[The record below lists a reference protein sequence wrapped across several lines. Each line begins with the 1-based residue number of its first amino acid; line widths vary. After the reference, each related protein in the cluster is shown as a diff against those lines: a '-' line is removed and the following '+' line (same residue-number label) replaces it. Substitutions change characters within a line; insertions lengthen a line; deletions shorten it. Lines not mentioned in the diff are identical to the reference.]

1 MRTITSASA
10 RRLTVA
16 ALAAV
21 TLAAPV
27 VATATAT
34 AAGVAPS
41 ATTVTAGTVK
51 SSVSLTGPTSGT
63 YGTTVKLTGTAWR
76 YGTTTKIGGA
86 KVWLQRATHGKTNW
100 GNVTST
106 TTTSTGTFGFSVVQA
121 AAYDYRAFYAGNTTY
136 TPAWSATRYPA
147 VLQKVIFD
155 SIKTTNWTL
164 GTLQATGRV
173 YPTPPSNTQI
183 WLQRYDAINKVWKSY
198 ISGRTTGTNAVTIKG
213 NVGGQVASFRLYAP
227 QRSTYAAGASG
238 STTFRHYKWR
248 GAFRSAPTVGGTT
261 GAEHYVY
268 DATESPTR
276 TEASLFAA
284 VGGKSWYDV
293 ATTGCA
299 KVDFYAYNYTNE
311 PGLSQTNE
319 FVQIFNVATSITLR
333 GPYQLAPA
341 KSVSYPFDLSNVA
354 KTRFEIHD
362 DTTAN
367 GNPIAYF
374 HIRLLC
380 AN

>member
-1 MRTITSASA
+1 MRTTTGASA

-16 ALAAV
+16 ALAAA

-27 VATATAT
+27 IATSTAT
-34 AAGVAPS
+34 AAGVT
-41 ATTVTAGTVK
+41 ATTTVGTVK

-63 YGTTVKLTGTAWR
+63 YGTAVKLTGTAWR

-106 TTTSTGTFGFSVVQA
+106 TTTSTGTFGFSVVQV
-121 AAYDYRAFYAGNTTY
+121 AAYDYRAFYAGSTTY
-136 TPAWSATRYPA
+136 TPAWSPTRYPA
-147 VLQKVIFD
+147 VLQRVIFD

-183 WLQRYDAINKVWKSY
+183 WLQRYDTANKVWKNF

-213 NVGGQVASFRLYAP
+213 NVGGNVGSYRLYAP
-227 QRSTYAAGASG
+227 QRGYNAAGASG
-238 STTFRHYKWR
+238 SVTFTHYKWR
-248 GAFRSAPTVGGTT
+248 GAFRSTPTTGGTP
-261 GAEHYVY
+261 GADHLVWN
-268 DATESPTR
+268 ATDSPTR
-276 TEASLFAA
+276 SEAELLAA

-293 ATTGCA
+293 TTTGCA
-299 KVDFYAYNYTNE
+299 KVNFYAYNYTNE
-311 PGLSQTNE
+311 SGYSPTTE
-319 FVQIFNVATSITLR
+319 AVQIFNVATSATLR
-333 GPYQLAPA
+333 GPYPLAPGNGVNY
-341 KSVSYPFDLSNVA
+341 KFDLSHVA
-354 KTRFEIHD
+354 KTRFELHD
-362 DTTAN
+362 DTAADAE
-367 GNPIAYF
+367 PYAYF
-374 HIRLLC
+374 HILLLC